1 MARQA
6 EAERERRAKVIHASG
21 NKKPPPRSHPAR
33 RITIR
38 PEPAHQF
45 GSAVNLRVALLGTY
59 PPTQCGLATYLAST
73 RSVLAWARP
82 AWSMPVIRVLGSAAA
97 GPQAAPGVVA
107 TWRPGCRSSLFEAAY
122 EIATTECPC
131 WCGLTVPHEDPVA
144 MSEAIGSIVADPV
157 RARQMSPCCASRRS
171 TDALVCG
178 RRVNRDAHRQHRQRS
193 KPRVPVPRDTRSR
206 RGYNRR
212 RDSLPKTQSPL
223 KHHVWSVSRS

>member
-38 PEPAHQF
+38 PEPARQF

-157 RARQMSPCCASRRS
+157 RARRMSRGAHHVGRPMLWSAVAESTATLIDSIVNARNRECLSLGIPVLEEGTTHDDAIRCRTLSRR
-171 TDALVCG
+171 
-178 RRVNRDAHRQHRQRS
+178 
-193 KPRVPVPRDTRSR
+193 
-206 RGYNRR
+206 
-212 RDSLPKTQSPL
+212 
-223 KHHVWSVSRS
+223 